1 MVLIVIGQA
10 FWWPSFL
17 VGQLFGEALICGFS
31 RLFIHKF
38 YTFRWLHDP
47 KKKHTLVATSWC
59 KQLVKTQ
66 IVATKEASPDLWTTR
81 SPSQGGG
88 TPAQRSFNHLSSVL
102 FLAKRND
109 FVEALPVT
117 LSAGYASTR
126 LWLSSEA
133 SSSSSHLVFLTALP
147 LGAASSR
154 LLVCLFVFSAAAT

>member
-1 MVLIVIGQA
+1 MDFPA
-10 FWWPSFL
+10 FSFTNST
-17 VGQLFGEALICGFS
+17 LFGGS
-31 RLFIHKF
+31 M
-38 YTFRWLHDP
+38 TQ